1 LFFSSFVRNDASHFL
16 FGDLIMAHDTPTLVA
31 KRRERLGSR
40 YAKRERAA
48 GLLPAV
54 IYGHGSEPVAVTIN
68 EKEML
73 TALRHGSHV
82 VNIALDGNPTE
93 TCLVKDLQF
102 GYLGDNVIHV
112 DLAKVN
118 LDEVV
123 VVNVSLHFVG
133 TPDAAKKAGNI
144 VTHDLAQLE
153 VRCKVRDIPEDI
165 RIDLSTTMKGETL
178 TLGEIKL
185 PAGVAAVLPPT
196 QILCRVTSVTE
207 EASGEAAT
215 AEAAAAPEVIKEKKE
230 EKPG

>member
-1 LFFSSFVRNDASHFL
+1 
-16 FGDLIMAHDTPTLVA
+16 MAHDTPTLVA

-40 YAKRERAA
+40 YAKRDRAA

-54 IYGHGSEPVAVTIN
+54 IYGHGAEPLAVTIN

-82 VNIALDGNPTE
+82 VNVKLDGGATD

-112 DLAKVN
+112 DLARVN

-123 VVNVSLHFVG
+123 TVNVSMHFVG
-133 TPDAAKKAGNI
+133 TPEAAKKAGNI

-153 VRCKVRDIPEDI
+153 VTCKVRDIPEDI
-165 RIDLSTTMKGETL
+165 RIDLSVVMHGTTL
-178 TLGEIKL
+178 HLSEIKL
-185 PAGVAAVLPPT
+185 PTGVAATLPPET
-196 QILCRVTSVTE
+196 VICRVTAVLE
-207 EASGEAAT
+207 ETTGEAT
-215 AEAAAAPEVIKEKKE
+215 PAAAAVQPEVIKEKKD
-230 EKPG
+230 EKPAE